1 MAVGAARFVKL
12 LFFRKGNMVADN
24 VVLQVEGLCFA
35 YPECGVLNQWSVAL
49 PAGLALVRGDESSGK
64 TTLLRLLAGELTA
77 QAGRITLQGV
87 CLSDAPTAC
96 AHKVFWVDPRSGDL
110 DKLTARTWLDG
121 LPARYPLWDAAA
133 LAAHTEGFSLSEHLD
148 KPLYAL
154 STGSKRKV
162 LMAGALAAG
171 WAVAVVP
178 ALAGALASGA
188 PLTLIDEP
196 VAGLDKPSFQY
207 LARALTSVAAQPG
220 RLVVVAHYE
229 TLAGVPWGTVVDL
242 ART

>member
-1 MAVGAARFVKL
+1 MSE
-12 LFFRKGNMVADN
+12 N

-87 CLSDAPTAC
+87 SLRDAPKAF
-96 AHKVFWVDPRSGDL
+96 AQMVFWVDPRSGDL
-110 DKLTARTWLDG
+110 DTLTARGWLDS

-133 LAAHTEGFSLSEHLD
+133 LAAHTEGFTLHEHLD
-148 KPLYAL
+148 KPFYAL

-162 LMAGALAAG
+162 LMAGALA
-171 WAVAVVP
+171 
-178 ALAGALASGA
+178 SGA

-196 VAGLDKPSFQY
+196 VGGLDKPSVAY
-207 LARALTSVAAQPG
+207 LGRALDRKSV
-220 RLVVVAHYE
+220 V
-229 TLAGVPWGTVVDL
+229 
-242 ART
+242 

>member
-1 MAVGAARFVKL
+1 ML
-12 LFFRKGNMVADN
+12 LQMHDLA
-24 VVLQVEGLCFA
+24 FA
-35 YPECGVLNQWSVAL
+35 YPGCPLWAHWSHAWRPGV
-49 PAGLALVRGDESSGK
+49 ALVRGGDGAGK

-87 CLSDAPTAC
+87 RLSDAPTAC

-133 LAAHTEGFSLSEHLD
+133 LAAHTEGFSLNEHLD

-162 LMAGALAAG
+162 LMAGALA
-171 WAVAVVP
+171 
-178 ALAGALASGA
+178 SGA

-196 VAGLDKPSFQY
+196 VAGLDKPSIQY

>member
-1 MAVGAARFVKL
+1 MSE
-12 LFFRKGNMVADN
+12 N

-87 CLSDAPTAC
+87 RLGDAPKAF
-96 AHKVFWVDPRSGDL
+96 AHMVFWVDPRAGDM
-110 DKLTARTWLDG
+110 DKLTARGWLDS
-121 LPARYPLWDAAA
+121 LPAHYPLWDAAA
-133 LAAHTEGFSLSEHLD
+133 LATHIEGFTLHEHLD
-148 KPLYAL
+148 KPFYAL

-162 LMAGALAAG
+162 LMAGALA
-171 WAVAVVP
+171 
-178 ALAGALASGA
+178 SNA

-196 VAGLDKPSFQY
+196 VGGLDKPSIRY
-207 LARALTSVAAQPG
+207 LAQALASQATRPD
-220 RLVVVAHYE
+220 RLIVVAHYE
-229 TLAGVPWGTVVDL
+229 TLADVPWGSVVDL
-242 ART
+242 VRC

>member
-96 AHKVFWVDPRSGDL
+96 AHKVFWVDPRSDGL

-133 LAAHTEGFSLSEHLD
+133 LAAHTAGFSLSEHLD

-162 LMAGALAAG
+162 LMAGALA
-171 WAVAVVP
+171 
-178 ALAGALASGA
+178 SGA

-196 VAGLDKPSFQY
+196 VAGLDKPSIQY